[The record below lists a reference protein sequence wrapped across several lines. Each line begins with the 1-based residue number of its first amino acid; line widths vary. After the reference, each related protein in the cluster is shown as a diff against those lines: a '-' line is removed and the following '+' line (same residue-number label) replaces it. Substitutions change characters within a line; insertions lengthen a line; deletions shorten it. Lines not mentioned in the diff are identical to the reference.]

1 MRPLKGERRIAAR
14 QTEPPRDP
22 APSRMAYRLN
32 RLWLTPS
39 FRRFLRVGLPAGL
52 TLAAVLA
59 YFGDQGRRQDIA
71 DWYAD
76 IRRQVQERPEFMV
89 GMLAVEGASPELS
102 RELRAALP
110 IRFPVSSFHIDLE
123 EMRKTAEGL
132 DAVARAELR
141 IRPGGVLELAVT
153 ERIPALVWR
162 GRDTLELIDATGH
175 RVAALEDRTT
185 RADLP
190 LIAGEGA
197 TARVDEALALFHAA
211 RPIAANL
218 RGLVRVGERRWDLVL
233 EQDQLQEQRILLPEK
248 DPVAAL
254 QRVVALH
261 QAQDLL
267 SRDVIAIDMRNPTRP
282 TLRLAPG
289 AAEDLRRM
297 RGMLTGANEG

>member
-14 QTEPPRDP
+14 AAEPRRDP
-22 APSRMAYRLN
+22 APSRMTYRLN

-39 FRRFLRVGLPAGL
+39 FRRFLRVGLPAGMV
-52 TLAAVLA
+52 LAAALA
-59 YFGDQGRRQDIA
+59 YFGDEGRRQDIA

-110 IRFPVSSFHIDLE
+110 IRFPISSFHLDLE
-123 EMRKTAEGL
+123 GMRKTAEGL
-132 DAVARAELR
+132 DAVARADLR

-162 GRDTLELIDATGH
+162 GRDALELVDATGH

-197 TARVDEALALFHAA
+197 TDRVDEALALFHAA
-211 RPIAANL
+211 RPIADRL
-218 RGLVRVGERRWDLVL
+218 RGIVRVGERRWDLVL
-233 EQDQLQEQRILLPEK
+233 DPDQRILLPER

-267 SRDVIAIDMRNPTRP
+267 SRDIVVIDMRNATRP

-289 AAEDLRRM
+289 AAENLRRM